1 MNTFALDF
9 ETFYNKECSVSVL
22 GPRAYFSHPSF
33 DAYLA
38 TVVSDDGFSFV
49 GHPKDFDWERLRDNR
64 VVMHNASFDYA
75 LYRFGVEQG
84 WYPDV
89 PFECHCTADLA
100 AYFGLPRSLKE
111 ASASLFQIE
120 VSKTTRDNML
130 GKRWESM
137 TPEFQEQVKEYAL
150 KDAELCLKIWQE
162 LGAEWPER
170 ERQIS
175 SLNRQIGMRGLPID
189 EELLRRN
196 LEGIKARLFEA
207 EQAIPWIE
215 DKTPLSRTAINEECR
230 KNGIEPPS
238 SWAKDSEEA
247 DKWFAL
253 HGAKHLW
260 ARAVQDYRRINA
272 FEKKLEAFSRGTLA
286 GGRYYGGFM
295 YFGANPTG
303 RFSGSGGNL
312 NLQNLPKEE
321 MFGVEF
327 RPMIRPKPGFKLLV
341 ADLSQIEVRTLCWL
355 AKDEATLQLIRESD
369 DIYHAFGVALG
380 LHNPANGP
388 LRDNKPLRQRVKT
401 IVLGCGYGMS
411 PIRFATENNMSLE
424 EAEDA
429 VGVYRKRM
437 SKVPALWRDL
447 DRQMGL
453 AHSLGVPF
461 ELELPSGRKI
471 SYGVL
476 KRMRDPRSSTHFRYL
491 AKITRFGKKREH
503 PIYGAHLSENLSQAL
518 ARDVFSNMMVQV
530 EQAGIPIIMHIHDE
544 MVCEVPE
551 AHAEELLAKMLSI
564 MHTPPDW
571 IPDLPVAAEGTIND
585 FYSK

>member
-1 MNTFALDF
+1 MKTFAVDF
-9 ETFYNKECSVSVL
+9 ESYYDKECSVSTL

-33 DAYLA
+33 DAYLV
-38 TVVSDDGFSFV
+38 TVVGDDGFSFV
-49 GHPKDFDWERLRDNR
+49 GHPEDFQWELLRDNR
-64 VVMHNASFDYA
+64 VVMHNASFDFA
-75 LYRFGVEQG
+75 LYRFGVERGRFQ
-84 WYPDV
+84 DV

-120 VSKTTRDNML
+120 VSKATRDNML
-130 GKRWESM
+130 GKRWENM
-137 TPEFQEQVKEYAL
+137 TPEFRQQVKEYAL

-162 LGAEWPER
+162 LGADWPEH

-175 SLNRQIGMRGLPID
+175 LMNRLIGMRGLPID
-189 EELLRRN
+189 EDLLRRN
-196 LEGIKARLFEA
+196 LEGIKIKLFEA

-272 FEKKLEAFSRGTLA
+272 FLKKLESFARATLA

-321 MFGVEF
+321 MFGVNF
-327 RPMIRPKPGFKLLV
+327 RPMIKAKPGYKLLV

-355 AKDEATLQLIRESD
+355 AKDDKTLQLIRESD
-369 DIYHAFGVALG
+369 DIYHAFGIVLG
-380 LHNPANGP
+380 MHKEEDGP
-388 LRDNKPLRQRVKT
+388 LRANKALRQKVKT
-401 IVLGCGYGMS
+401 IVLGCGYQMG
-411 PIRFATENNMSLE
+411 PPRFAATNNIPLE
-424 EAEDA
+424 EAEES
-429 VGVYRKRM
+429 VGIYRRRM
-437 SKVPALWRDL
+437 VKVVQYWKSLERDL
-447 DRQMGL
+447 AT

-461 ELELPSGRKI
+461 RLSLPSGRVMD
-471 SYGVL
+471 YGVL
-476 KRMRDPRSSTHFRYL
+476 KRMRNSVSKQFEYL
-491 AKITRFGKKREH
+491 AKMSRFGKKRDMKVF
-503 PIYGAHLSENLSQAL
+503 PGHLAENCSQGL
-518 ARDVFSNMMVQV
+518 ARDVFADMMLRV
-530 EQAGIPIIMHIHDE
+530 EAAGIPIIMHVHDE
-544 MVCEVPE
+544 LICLVPDE
-551 AHAEELLAKMLSI
+551 KAEELLAKMLAI

-571 IPDLPVAAEGTIND
+571 IPDLPVAAEGTLND

>member
-1 MNTFALDF
+1 MNTFAADW
-9 ETFYNKECSVSVL
+9 ESYYDKECSVSTL
-22 GPRAYFSHPSF
+22 GPKAYFSHPSF
-33 DAYLA
+33 DAYLM
-38 TVVSDDGFSFV
+38 TVVGDDGFSFV
-49 GHPKDFDWERLRDNR
+49 GHPQDFNFELFRNNR
-64 VVMHNASFDYA
+64 VVMHNASFDFA

-327 RPMIRPKPGFKLLV
+327 RPLIKAKPGHKLLI
-341 ADLSQIEVRTLCWL
+341 ADLSQIEVRTLSWL
-355 AKDEATLQLIRESD
+355 AGDQQALDLIRDSED
-369 DIYHAFGVALG
+369 VYHAFGVLLG
-380 LHNPANGP
+380 LHDPANGQ
-388 LRDNKPLRQRVKT
+388 LKDYSKALRQKVKG
-401 IVLGCGYGMS
+401 VGLGLGYGMAAA
-411 PIRFATENNMSLE
+411 RFSAVSGMGL
-424 EAEDA
+424 EDA
-429 VGVYRKRM
+429 EEMVRVYRAKMR
-437 SKVPALWRDL
+437 KVVQYWKTLEKDL
-447 DRQMGL
+447 GMCHQ
-453 AHSLGVPF
+453 LGVPF
-461 ELELPSGRKI
+461 EITLPSGRAMR
-471 SYGVL
+471 YGRI
-476 KRMRDPRSSTHFRYL
+476 KRMKSKFGFQFI
-491 AKITRFGKKREH
+491 AKVSRFGKTRDMNVF
-503 PIYGAHLSENLSQAL
+503 GGHLAENASQAL
-518 ARDVFSNMMVQV
+518 ARDVFADMMLRV
-530 EQAGIPIIMHIHDE
+530 EAAGIPIIMHVHDE
-544 MVCEVPE
+544 CVAEVPE
-551 AHAEELLAKMLSI
+551 AQAEELLAKMLAI